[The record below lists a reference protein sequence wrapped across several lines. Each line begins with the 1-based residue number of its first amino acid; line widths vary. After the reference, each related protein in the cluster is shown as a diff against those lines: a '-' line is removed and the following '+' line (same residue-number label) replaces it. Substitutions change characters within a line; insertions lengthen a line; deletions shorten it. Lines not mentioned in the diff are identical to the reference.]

1 MKIKLLRVSGRAL
14 GKLRQF
20 GETLLQDGYEDEK
33 EVGFSI
39 SQISDTLICGRFLEK
54 KTRKFQVTDAN
65 GEVKPVEVDSINII
79 RFTLNAKLGFLVIE
93 EFHGSVAPFI
103 ARLGLLSGF
112 QITIEV
118 AEISLNSFITFFEN
132 KAYALRVSEVTASHV
147 RVSNDVEATI
157 RLRGNVALAVATT
170 GLFMERK
177 GDVVSAHLHCT
188 SNDEDFVFMWKNSGN
203 HEITPT
209 PSDNRFV
216 LSMIEFL
223 SQIK

>member
-14 GKLRQF
+14 GKLRSF
-20 GETLLQDGYEDEK
+20 GESLLQDGYEDEK

-39 SQISDTLICGRFLEK
+39 SQISDTLITGRFLEK
-54 KTRKFQVTDAN
+54 RTRKFQVTDAS
-65 GEVKPVEVDSINII
+65 GEVKSVEVPSINII
-79 RFTLNAKLGFLVIE
+79 RFSLNAELGFLVVQ

-112 QITIEV
+112 QITIEA
-118 AEISLNSFITFFEN
+118 AEISLNSFIAFLES
-132 KAYALRVSEVTASHV
+132 KAYALSVNEVTASHV
-147 RVSNDVEATI
+147 HMSSDVEATI
-157 RLRGNVALAVATT
+157 RLRGNVALTVATT

-177 GDVVSAHLHCT
+177 GDIVSAQIQCT
-188 SNDEDFVFMWKNSGN
+188 SKHEDFVFVWKNNGN
-203 HEITPT
+203 YEIVPT
-209 PSDNRFV
+209 PSSNGFV